1 MQREKLAAR
10 LAKQGRQVSCEALN
24 RVVSTACESGNVV
37 GAIALFDALRNR
49 GLVAGI
55 PVAGSLTPSR
65 LPYSQPL
72 PPQILGI
79 EYEQILLSDIE
90 SDDSVDA
97 ASSSSSSTATTAAAN
112 RKSSSAGVVTESAD
126 STFDVDISELD
137 SESESDT
144 ETEAFTSTDD
154 GFFSTPAAALL
165 LYTSLILGAHKARK
179 DSVMKRLYG
188 LLHEDGLVPNRPIM
202 TRMVAS
208 LPYAD
213 DPAGAIELYEYIR
226 HLGIQMDGF
235 MYGHVIAALLVGS
248 ESQKWWDTA
257 LLLTH
262 RMHMAVAASHDTSV
276 QTSLAVT
283 AGKNGWVSELLQL
296 YRMMI
301 QDGVMPRGITWNA
314 CKL

>member
-1 MQREKLAAR
+1 MTIEKENLLSQLNTHLQTREDLLLSVKKDMTWKSAQITKLEGGINELEQKA
-10 LAKQGRQVSCEALN
+10 EALETN
-24 RVVSTACESGNVV
+24 KEKFKKDLIWARNYCLEMNGKVKEMESR
-37 GAIALFDALRNR
+37 A
-49 GLVAGI
+49 
-55 PVAGSLTPSR
+55 
-65 LPYSQPL
+65 
-72 PPQILGI
+72 
-79 EYEQILLSDIE
+79 
-90 SDDSVDA
+90 
-97 ASSSSSSTATTAAAN
+97 TAAAN

-144 ETEAFTSTDD
+144 ETEAEAFTSTDD